1 MLQGLTHRNSA
12 INYTVMEGAELRKG
26 PWHEEEDDQLAASVA
41 VLGDKRWDALAKAS
55 GIYSL
60 S

>member
-1 MLQGLTHRNSA
+1 
-12 INYTVMEGAELRKG
+12 MEGAELRKG

-55 GIYSL
+55 GIYVCIYIHDL
-60 S
+60 KYDYLQIQRR